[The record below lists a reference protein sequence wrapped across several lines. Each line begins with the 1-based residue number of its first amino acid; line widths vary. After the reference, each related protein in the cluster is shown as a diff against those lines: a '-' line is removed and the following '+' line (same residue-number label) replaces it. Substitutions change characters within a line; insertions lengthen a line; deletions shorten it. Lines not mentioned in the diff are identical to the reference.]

1 MDQDTLAYAKVKL
14 EELLA
19 FFEVNGEI
27 EVSEADDRVELNV
40 ATTDSGQLIGHHGE
54 TLRSLQYILSQMVS
68 NQTGQRAFISL
79 DVAGYKKGR
88 AETLSAKAKTMAEEV
103 KESGKS
109 QTLGPLN
116 AAERRVVH
124 MAISEIEGIETEST
138 GVDPYRKVIIKKS

>member
-1 MDQDTLAYAKVKL
+1 MDQDTLAYTKVKL

-19 FFEVNGEI
+19 FFGINGEI
-27 EVSEADDRVELNV
+27 EISEADDRTEFNV
-40 ATTDSGQLIGHHGE
+40 ATADSGQLIGHHGE
-54 TLRSLQYILSQMVS
+54 TLRALQYVLSQMVS
-68 NQTGQRAFISL
+68 NHTGQRALISL

-103 KESGKS
+103 AATGKS

-138 GVDPYRKVIIKKS
+138 GVDPHRKVIIKKS